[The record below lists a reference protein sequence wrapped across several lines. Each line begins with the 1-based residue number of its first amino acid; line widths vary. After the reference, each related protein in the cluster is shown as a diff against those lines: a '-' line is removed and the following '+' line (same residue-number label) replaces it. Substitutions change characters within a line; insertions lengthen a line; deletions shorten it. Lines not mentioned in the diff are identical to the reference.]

1 MKIKDHMEAFEE
13 HKTTIFKWALDTHG
27 LSKSQRIV
35 GLHASR
41 GIAEL
46 LSAYLHKKKLID
58 EGFQINHRWFKSEK
72 VSEKLPNFRNKKTI
86 IKKMVELELLS
97 EQLSYG
103 SQKPVEM
110 TEKALVLF
118 RKLEKEIM
126 GLMKNE

>member
-1 MKIKDHMEAFEE
+1 MEAFEE
-13 HKTTIFKWALDTHG
+13 HRSTIFKWGLNTYG

-41 GIAEL
+41 GIVEL
-46 LSAYLHKKKLID
+46 LSAYLHKEKLID

-72 VSEKLPNFRNKKTI
+72 ISEKLPDFKNKGKI

-103 SQKPVEM
+103 SPKP
-110 TEKALVLF
+110 TKTIEKALILF
-118 RKLEKEIM
+118 KDIENEISRS
-126 GLMKNE
+126 MKNG